1 VSTTDQQLGISRPPS
16 EVYAALTAIERRPDL
31 DPTVSEIEPLHPD
44 DLPLHETSAFRGRG
58 GVPGQDTEFEGVVTG
73 LQPDGFAGFLFNY
86 ANGSRLFEE
95 WTLRPVP
102 SGTLV
107 TYHAELMLPSG
118 IVGRL
123 LDKVL
128 VGGGFAR
135 QRERVLAQFKA
146 ALESGAPPDNA
157 TEKVY

>member
-1 VSTTDQQLGISRPPS
+1 MSTSDLQLGISRPPAD
-16 EVYAALTAIERRPDL
+16 VYAALTAIERRPEL
-31 DPTVSEIEPLHPD
+31 DPTVSEVQPLHPD
-44 DLPLHETSAFRGRG
+44 DLPLHETSAFQGRG

-73 LQPDGFAGFLFNY
+73 LQADAFAGFLFNY

-95 WTLRPVP
+95 WTLQAVP

-107 TYHAELMLPSG
+107 RYHAELMLPSG

-128 VGGGFAR
+128 VGGGFER
-135 QRERVLAQFKA
+135 QREGVLAQF
-146 ALESGAPPDNA
+146 
-157 TEKVY
+157 